1 MERVGRRSRKP
12 TPPGLRA
19 GAEDRVASAAP
30 RQAAP
35 AGGPG
40 PLAAA
45 IHGIARRV
53 ARLPLPRGAGIYGTF
68 ALFLGAGIYGS
79 VVGGHVPAII
89 TAVHDAADAGARAA
103 GFGLN
108 TVTISGRKY
117 LSEAE
122 IRQAAGI
129 GPGTS
134 LLFLDAVAARE
145 GLLAVPWIA
154 EAQVRKLYP
163 DRVDIEIVERE
174 AFAFWQLKGK
184 VQVIA
189 EDGTVIAPV
198 ELAPRPDLP
207 LVVGVGADKRAKG
220 IVKLLA
226 KFPDI
231 AAQTRAAV
239 LVAERRWNLR
249 MKNGIDVRLPE
260 TDPAGALAQLAVLD
274 REKKLLSRDVA
285 AIDLRL
291 PDRITVRLSDD
302 AAKAREEAMKP
313 KSKRKGAD
321 T

>member
-1 MERVGRRSRKP
+1 MTAWPLRRRVGGAARRPGAACGGRPRHGPPGCAAAARRRLSRHLRAVSRHRHLWQRRRRPRAGHRHRRSR
-12 TPPGLRA
+12 
-19 GAEDRVASAAP
+19 
-30 RQAAP
+30 
-35 AGGPG
+35 
-40 PLAAA
+40 
-45 IHGIARRV
+45 RR
-53 ARLPLPRGAGIYGTF
+53 RY
-68 ALFLGAGIYGS
+68 
-79 VVGGHVPAII
+79 
-89 TAVHDAADAGARAA
+89 GARAA
-103 GFGLN
+103 GFGLS

-117 LSEAE
+117 LSAAE

-154 EAQVRKLYP
+154 DAQVRKLYP

-174 AFAFWQLKGK
+174 AFAFWQVKGK

-220 IVKLLA
+220 IVMLLA
-226 KFPDI
+226 RFPDI

-260 TDPAGALAQLAVLD
+260 VDPAAALAELSGLD
-274 REKKLLSRDVA
+274 REKKLLSRDVV

-302 AAKAREEAMKP
+302 AAKAREEAMKA
-313 KSKRKGAD
+313 KTKRKGAD